1 MLPTRYTLKR
11 FSTWLEAVTGLTVL
25 QPDQGTYRPD
35 LPYLGIDTM
44 PGSWDGGTPRL
55 ESRVALPVAW
65 SLDFSAV
72 DGINPVAATVG
83 PETIIAAS
91 GLSAGA
97 SRDAFKAQL
106 QATWIDADGWV
117 VIADSGAE
125 ALTITTGAGW
135 APPAVTPRQQI
146 AVTVTSTE
154 TAKTILTPVLRR
166 YRVQAYGSTRPEAD
180 NAIEA
185 IRAEYYDDP
194 PPFLR
199 NVTNPTSLA
208 IRAGAD
214 LDARSFVDVEIANFG
229 LRRKTVESLA
239 GVDLVQSLG

>member
-11 FSTWLEAVTGLTVL
+11 FSTWLEGATGLTVL

-35 LPYLGIDTM
+35 LPYLGISTL
-44 PGSWDGGTPRL
+44 PGSWDGGTPRV
-55 ESRVALPVAW
+55 ESRSALPVAW
-65 SLDFSAV
+65 LLDFSAV
-72 DGINPVAATVG
+72 DGTNPVASTVG
-83 PETIIAAS
+83 PETILVAA
-91 GLSAGA
+91 GLSPTA
-97 SRDAFKAQL
+97 SRDAFRAAL
-106 QATWIDADGWV
+106 QATWIDADGWI

-125 ALTITTGAGW
+125 ALTITTGSGW
-135 APPAVTPRQQI
+135 APPAVTARQQI
-146 AVTVTSTE
+146 AVTVTSSE
-154 TAKTILTPVLRR
+154 AAKTILTPKLSR

-180 NAIEA
+180 NAVEA

-208 IRAGAD
+208 IRSGAD

-229 LRRKTVESLA
+229 LRRKTAESLA
-239 GVDLVQSLG
+239 GVDLVQALG